1 MKKGFIQCITLII
14 SAMLVFAQT
23 YMVFAEEQ
31 QESKISAQYDATT
44 DIFSVS
50 GQIPEVSKKFVT
62 VIIAPQTID
71 ITSDKTDAL
80 ADDGVIIKTEQVDSE
95 GKIDFKIKLPEFANK
110 PRYTYTVSLDK
121 IVISAMF
128 STVSEESLSPYLSAV
143 NSGGLSAA
151 KDFVANS
158 ETGLDD
164 GKTKNK
170 DFIASYI
177 NTVKPEGGHTA
188 KTLMDAYM
196 IGEGLSYVKSGEMNI
211 GEVLTEYESY
221 LDKDYAA
228 EYEKLPTDIK
238 QALNEAFV
246 NDVVVENFDT
256 TFNNNLF
263 VAKYTT
269 VDNSTE
275 LKEVLLDY
283 IEKNNISLDEFNEIN
298 NAVYEDKVFN
308 ELYETCKNKKTLTA
322 ILDAFNAEV
331 E

>member
-1 MKKGFIQCITLII
+1 MLYIIGIVDKHMSTNKGGITLKKGFIQCITLII

-188 KTLMDAYM
+188 KPSWMH
-196 IGEGLSYVKSGEMNI
+196 I
-211 GEVLTEYESY
+211 
-221 LDKDYAA
+221 
-228 EYEKLPTDIK
+228 
-238 QALNEAFV
+238 
-246 NDVVVENFDT
+246 
-256 TFNNNLF
+256 
-263 VAKYTT
+263 
-269 VDNSTE
+269 
-275 LKEVLLDY
+275 
-283 IEKNNISLDEFNEIN
+283 
-298 NAVYEDKVFN
+298 
-308 ELYETCKNKKTLTA
+308 
-322 ILDAFNAEV
+322 
-331 E
+331 